1 MRSVWKH
8 RTLGEVMVIG
18 GVELYVMA
26 LPLCERI
33 YLTEIH
39 ANLSGNTWFP
49 DYDAGAL

>member
-26 LPLCERI
+26 LPLCERT

-49 DYDAGAL
+49 EL